1 MTRMAPGLVW
11 KIVSTS
17 SPMCPTTST
26 GQRWHGEP
34 SYLSLLLRP
43 SLTCYSV
50 PRFHHGSLIIGGGN
64 DPATDGSKLALA
76 TSSIVAVIQYRLGV
90 VSLRRS
96 SLSHRVHFVD
106 FKQFGWLNPASSSSA
121 SNLGV
126 RDAILALSILKQI
139 LPHVGGGSVTIGGYS
154 SGAMLVRALV
164 ASPSANN
171 LYTKAIMLSDVGVSL
186 HSIFILII
194 DLTRHFAGVR
204 LLQRVNAYNPAK

>member
-1 MTRMAPGLVW
+1 M
-11 KIVSTS
+11 VSPHY
-17 SPMCPTTST
+17 SP
-26 GQRWHGEP
+26 
-34 SYLSLLLRP
+34 LLLRLP
-43 SLTCYSV
+43 LLTCYLV
-50 PRFHHGSLIIGGGN
+50 LRFHHGSLIIGGGN
-64 DPATDGSKLALA
+64 DPATEGSKLALA

-90 VSLRRS
+90 VRLHSI
-96 SLSHRVHFVD
+96 SHHVCFAD

-171 LYTKAIMLSDVGVSL
+171 LYTKAIMLSDVGVS
-186 HSIFILII
+186 F
-194 DLTRHFAGVR
+194 
-204 LLQRVNAYNPAK
+204 